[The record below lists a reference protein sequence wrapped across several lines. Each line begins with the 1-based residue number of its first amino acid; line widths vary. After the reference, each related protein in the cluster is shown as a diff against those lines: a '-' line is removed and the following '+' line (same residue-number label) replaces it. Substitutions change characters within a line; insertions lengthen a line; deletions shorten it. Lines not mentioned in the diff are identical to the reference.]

1 GERVVAAL
9 AVRATDRVDR
19 GEIDDVETHL
29 RDPRQPFRCGCEGA
43 RDPRAVLALMSAFRT
58 WEEFVPGGEQRL
70 RAVHDEGIFRGCAE
84 EIPKGKLPKDLA
96 DTRVDAGGEAGVRGA
111 GVVVESGGA

>member
-1 GERVVAAL
+1 
-9 AVRATDRVDR
+9 
-19 GEIDDVETHL
+19 
-29 RDPRQPFRCGCEGA
+29 GCAGA
-43 RDPRAVLALMSAFRT
+43 RDPRAVLALMSAFGT

-70 RAVHDEGIFRGCAE
+70 LAVHDEGIFRGCAE

-111 GVVVESGGA
+111 GVVVESGGAIEQRGDRPGGQAGLLGCAAQQQCPF